1 MGTEIERKF
10 LIRDASWRGA
20 AEPGVAYRQGY
31 FAGMERCSVRVRI
44 DAGGAR
50 LNIKGATIGIERYE
64 YEYPIPLCDAEEL
77 LERCCL
83 APVVRKTR
91 YRVPHGAHVWEI
103 DVFEGDNAGLVV
115 AEIELG
121 HSDESFERPQWLG
134 GEVSDDA
141 RYYNVS
147 LVAHPFKDW

>member
-10 LIRDASWRGA
+10 LIRDASWRDA

-31 FAGMERCSVRVRI
+31 FAGMERCSMRVRI
-44 DAGGAR
+44 GAGRAR
-50 LNIKGATIGIERYE
+50 LNIKGATLGIERYE
-64 YEYPIPLCDAEEL
+64 YEYPIPLRDAEEL

-83 APVVRKTR
+83 TPVVCKTR

-121 HSDESFERPQWLG
+121 RPDEPFERPQWLG
-134 GEVSDDA
+134 EEVSDDA